1 MPPPITGGERIATTD
16 VGASASAEELWFS
29 PASILGVSYTL
40 TRDILIPAGS
50 SVQLSLRDPRRV
62 GIYLFRDGATID
74 PVVVGPWPD
83 PDQYGFTLTQ
93 QSRTF
98 QAMLA
103 NFGTSVCESWY
114 GFSNAN
120 QTVRVLE
127 LLRS

>member
-1 MPPPITGGERIATTD
+1 MPPPITGGDRIATPD
-16 VGASASAEELWFS
+16 VTPATSGEELWFS
-29 PASILGVSYTL
+29 PASVLGVSYTL
-40 TRDILIPAGS
+40 TRDIPISAGT
-50 SVQLSLRDPRRV
+50 SVQLALRDPRRV
-62 GIYLFRDGATID
+62 GIYLFRDGSTAD

-83 PDQYGFTLTQ
+83 PDQYGFSLTQ
-93 QSRTF
+93 QARTF

-103 NFGTSVCESWY
+103 DFGTSVCESWY